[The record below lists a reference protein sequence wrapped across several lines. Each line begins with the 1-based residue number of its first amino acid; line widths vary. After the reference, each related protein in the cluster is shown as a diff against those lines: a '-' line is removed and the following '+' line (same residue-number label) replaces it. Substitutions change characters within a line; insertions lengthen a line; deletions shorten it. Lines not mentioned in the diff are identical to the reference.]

1 MDKAE
6 TKILDGED
14 QNEEFSQKEVGK
26 DNIKEKLK
34 NMEDRSRNSRK
45 TEREEK
51 RKIKKTGENIE
62 KIEDQ
67 CLKLK
72 KDKKECQS
80 GKVSTSP

>member
-1 MDKAE
+1 MNNRWNNVRMDKAE
-6 TKILDGED
+6 TKIRDGED

-51 RKIKKTGENIE
+51 RKIKKNRR
-62 KIEDQ
+62 KYW
-67 CLKLK
+67 K
-72 KDKKECQS
+72 K
-80 GKVSTSP
+80 

>member
-51 RKIKKTGENIE
+51 IK
-62 KIEDQ
+62 
-67 CLKLK
+67 
-72 KDKKECQS
+72 
-80 GKVSTSP
+80 